1 VGQRIGIEDAED
13 LAQKNYIEMKQ
24 KERVQKL
31 KLEWSKRENQIEEQN
46 KVADNL
52 SEQKKK
58 EAEERLVQR

>member
-1 VGQRIGIEDAED
+1 MGQRIGIEDAED